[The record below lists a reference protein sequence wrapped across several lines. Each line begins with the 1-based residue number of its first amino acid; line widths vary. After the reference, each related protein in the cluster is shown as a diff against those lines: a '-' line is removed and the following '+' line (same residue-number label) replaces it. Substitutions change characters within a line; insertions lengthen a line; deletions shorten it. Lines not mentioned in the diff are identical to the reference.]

1 MKARESTRNPQQ
13 MRSIKTREKILN
25 GAYQLFCEKGY
36 YATTTN
42 EISRVAAV
50 SIGSLYSYF
59 KDKDTIFLE
68 ILDRYNQ
75 SFMKVHEDLS
85 QDMANYRQNP
95 KLWFEQFI
103 EGMIEIHKA
112 SKELN
117 RELKILSS
125 SLPEVF
131 KVMERQQEKVRQT
144 TVSYLIIFKDMLR
157 VRDLE
162 AAAIVADN
170 LISSIVDQVVFYE
183 NPIEDE
189 RIIKEGVDAVYR
201 YLFG

>member
-1 MKARESTRNPQQ
+1 MQSKENIRKPRQ
-13 MRSIKTREKILN
+13 MRSIKTREKILD

-42 EISRVAAV
+42 EIAKISDV

-59 KDKDTIFLE
+59 KDKDTLLLE

-85 QDMANYRQNP
+85 LEMVNYRQNP
-95 KLWFEQFI
+95 KLWFERFI
-103 EGMIEIHKA
+103 EGMIEIHRA
-112 SKELN
+112 SRELN
-117 RELKILSS
+117 RELKILCHSH
-125 SLPEVF
+125 PEVAS
-131 KVMERQQEKVRQT
+131 VMERQQEKVRQAT
-144 TVSYLIIFKDMLR
+144 FSYLVIFKDMLR
-157 VRDLE
+157 VQDLE

-170 LISSIVDQVVFYE
+170 LISSVVDQVVFRE
-183 NPIEDE
+183 NPIGDE
-189 RIIKEGVDAVYR
+189 RIIKEGVAAVYR